1 MRPSHRI
8 LLIILVALTSIT
20 ADQTIEAQQESPGAR
35 NENQIPAENCVV
47 EYIEKTPIPAHTEG
61 PLLEINFEEGD
72 NVTKDDVL
80 AVIDD
85 EQAKLAYELK
95 RAEEKEAQLNA
106 ANDVNVRNA
115 VNSAKLAKA
124 QAEAFKELR
133 KEGAIPYWEMKT
145 KEFEADRAELS
156 IEMAENNMKIAEVQ
170 MIAKRTELQMANFEL
185 TRRKITAPLTGHI
198 EEKIAQTG
206 QWVRPGD
213 PIATLIQMDKLRV
226 EGDVDALRYP
236 GQIRKGAPVQVK
248 IYTGSDKP
256 VEFSAK
262 LGFVSMEINTNDE
275 YRVWV
280 EVANKQLGDDWL
292 LKPGMEAEILIQ
304 KTDQVF

>member
-1 MRPSHRI
+1 
-8 LLIILVALTSIT
+8 L
-20 ADQTIEAQQESPGAR
+20 
-35 NENQIPAENCVV
+35 
-47 EYIEKTPIPAHTEG
+47 
-61 PLLEINFEEGD
+61 
-72 NVTKDDVL
+72 
-80 AVIDD
+80 
-85 EQAKLAYELK
+85 
-95 RAEEKEAQLNA
+95 
-106 ANDVNVRNA
+106 
-115 VNSAKLAKA
+115 
-124 QAEAFKELR
+124 
-133 KEGAIPYWEMKT
+133 KEGATPYWEMKT

-156 IEMAENNMKIAEVQ
+156 IQMAENNMKIAEVQ
-170 MIAKRTELQMANFEL
+170 LTAKQTELQMAEL
-185 TRRKITAPLTGHI
+185 ELKRRKITAPLTGYI
-198 EEKIAQTG
+198 EERIAQTG

-262 LGFVSMEINTNDE
+262 LGFVSMEINTNGE